1 MGFLFLLCVLQPVVV
16 GDNPSA
22 CWLWGTVSAVPAPAL
37 AESCLQEVVDKGD
50 PGPTPARSATLLSL
64 LPQAT
69 VPTGRGPS
77 LRPFVKVLDSKSASW
92 LLSTGN
98 LNVLVQLIKSS
109 LLVWSKS

>member
-16 GDNPSA
+16 GDNPGA
-22 CWLWGTVSAVPAPAL
+22 CWLWGTVSAVPAPVL
-37 AESCLQEVVDKGD
+37 AESCLQEVADKGD
-50 PGPTPARSATLLSL
+50 PGPTPARAATLLSL

-69 VPTGRGPS
+69 VPTG
-77 LRPFVKVLDSKSASW
+77 PFVKALDSKSASW